1 MTDWD
6 DGRTPPAD
14 RPPSMGRL
22 MEQVSEQA
30 TRLARAEIA
39 LAKAELAEKAK
50 RSGVGVGLLAA
61 AVVIV
66 LYAVG
71 VLIWSVVF
79 GLTDIFGPSVPW
91 LWLTALIIGVAM
103 LLLAGLLAWIGVKQL
118 KQAARKPES
127 IDRVKDDVAAVKEG
141 MKR

>member
-22 MEQVSEQA
+22 VEQLSEQA
-30 TRLARAEIA
+30 TRLVRAEIA

-50 RSGVGVGLLAA
+50 RSGIGAGLVAA
-61 AVVIV
+61 ALVIV

-71 VLIWSVVF
+71 VLIWSAII
-79 GLTDIFGPSVPW
+79 GLAEAWP
-91 LWLTALIIGVAM
+91 LWLSALVVGVAM
-103 LLLAGLLAWIGVKQL
+103 VLFAVLLILIAVRQF
-118 KQAARKPES
+118 KQAARKPETV
-127 IDRVKDDVAAVKEG
+127 DRVKDDVTALKEG
-141 MKR
+141 ISR